1 MMMVATEN
9 RWIRKITSIPMGG
22 GPVIKRLKKEILFF
36 YGVPLQKKILAILYR
51 QKVMHIPLLMK
62 MIKDGIMPAITKCFI
77 NSTILLK

>member
-1 MMMVATEN
+1 M
-9 RWIRKITSIPMGG
+9 
-22 GPVIKRLKKEILFF
+22 FF